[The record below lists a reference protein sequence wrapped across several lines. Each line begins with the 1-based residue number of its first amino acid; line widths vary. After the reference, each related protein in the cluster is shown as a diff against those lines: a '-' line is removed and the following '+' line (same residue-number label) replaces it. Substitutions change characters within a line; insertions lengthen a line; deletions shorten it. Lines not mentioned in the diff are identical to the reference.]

1 MNSKKSIYQILVL
14 FLPLLGSSCATLDQS
29 TIKNINYG
37 TSFGMCVGYCKHD
50 INLTKDSINSNCSGW
65 NNSVTPKSE
74 TVVQS
79 AAIWDDLKV
88 KFNSTAFF
96 NKKEV
101 IGCPDCADGGAEWV
115 EIEMSDNNKHKVTF
129 EYQNE
134 PEELKE
140 FVSTLRKI
148 SNEHQCN

>member
-1 MNSKKSIYQILVL
+1 MKRLKSFNQILVL
-14 FLPLLGSSCATLDQS
+14 LLPILVSSCATSNQS
-29 TIKNINYG
+29 TIQNIYYG

-50 INLTKDSINSNCSGW
+50 IILSKDSINSNCSGW

-79 AAIWDDLKV
+79 SAIWDDLKV
-88 KFNSTAFF
+88 KFNSTSFF
-96 NKKEV
+96 NMEEV
-101 IGCPDCADGGAEWV
+101 VGCPDCADGGAEWV
-115 EIEMSDNNKHKVTF
+115 EIKMSDNNKHKVTF

-134 PEELKE
+134 PKVLKE

-148 SNEHQCN
+148 SSEHQCN